1 MKFHFKK
8 YKTLKKYK
16 VVELPWVLQYITL
29 RLFLDTFFSALGL
42 PRAMWAGI
50 ACMSVCLPFT
60 EDCTGRAQ
68 DRGLF
73 NVVGAALFI
82 VLYLVLPESMYSL
95 MGIIGG
101 IGVGYSAGYR
111 WQTAFNTLTGYVS
124 GILYIKN
131 SVILC

>member
-1 MKFHFKK
+1 
-8 YKTLKKYK
+8 
-16 VVELPWVLQYITL
+16 
-29 RLFLDTFFSALGL
+29 
-42 PRAMWAGI
+42 
-50 ACMSVCLPFT
+50 MSVCLPFT

-95 MGIIGG
+95 IGIIGG